1 MRDLTG
7 TPNCGHNAIAIDARS
22 GLCSAGVPAC
32 DVGDEVRSHR
42 PRDAGATISVARL
55 NRLRSP
61 VLSARRILAGSG

>member
-1 MRDLTG
+1 MRDLKG
-7 TPNCGHNAIAIDARS
+7 TPNRRHIVHSDDGRS